1 MTMQG
6 LDSDEARRRLSQYGP
21 NLVAAAFTFLFD
33 AIKRPA
39 FRGLGIG

>member
-21 NLVAAAFTFLFD
+21 NLAAAFTFLFD